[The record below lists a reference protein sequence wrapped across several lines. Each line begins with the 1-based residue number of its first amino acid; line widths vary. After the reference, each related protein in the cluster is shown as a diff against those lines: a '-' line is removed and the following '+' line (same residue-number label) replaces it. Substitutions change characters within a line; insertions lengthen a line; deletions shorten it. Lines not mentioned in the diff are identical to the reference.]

1 MRRWHRPGFHPR
13 VHPRPWLGF
22 RWRRPLAWG
31 WWGFPLVGVLACLA
45 MMVLPMVVRLLVW

>member
-1 MRRWHRPGFHPR
+1 MRRWYRPGFYPR

-45 MMVLPMVVRLLVW
+45 MMVLPMVVRLLIW